1 MPRTAF
7 LLSLAAAAI
16 LLVGNASAGVKV
28 APHRAAYLFKL
39 HSSQPGSGVVDV
51 SGGMTYEWADSCDG
65 WAVQQR
71 YLLRILRTDMPE
83 LEMATSFV
91 TWESKDGLRY
101 RFNIKRTQNG
111 REMEEVDGRAELER
125 RGGPGVAHFD
135 LPEQTTVPLPAGTV
149 RSEEHTSELP

>member
-83 LEMATSFV
+83 LE
-91 TWESKDGLRY
+91 K
-101 RFNIKRTQNG
+101 I
-111 REMEEVDGRAELER
+111 GRASCRER
-125 RGGPGVAHFD
+125 VGQYV
-135 LPEQTTVPLPAGTV
+135 
-149 RSEEHTSELP
+149 